1 MPFPSPNVINKNIAQ
16 RTSNIAH
23 QITSVREIEGM
34 IFRFTD
40 ISLIELLDVASH
52 IISDFI
58 VNPDGSYPFY
68 EALITNMQVIPTG
81 ITKKKIFII

>member
-1 MPFPSPNVINKNIAQ
+1 MPFPSPNVKNKNIAQ

-34 IFRFTD
+34 IFLFTE
-40 ISLIELLDVASH
+40 ISLVEILDVASH

-58 VNPDGSYPFY
+58 VNPDGSYSFY
-68 EALITNMQVIPTG
+68 EALITNLQVISTR